1 MRDSICQVTSKETTQ
16 VSQKILKENCFN
28 ELTLI
33 KLPVFSILH
42 LVRTQEKNIY
52 INVKLKVK

>member
-16 VSQKILKENCFN
+16 VGPKILKENCFN